1 MTSHPQTMNLAR
13 RNLLVALGIVAL
25 HLGLIW
31 ALQSGLLIRAAE
43 ILVPVEL
50 LSELIAPPQ
59 APKQPAT
66 MQAAPSTRPQLP
78 PPAKVPAPAQALER
92 QTPNPAPAPAP
103 APAAV
108 SASLVAPLA
117 APLLAA
123 VPAPAGPTLPA
134 APTLQSQA
142 AATPAAA
149 SPAVLQA
156 PSSNADYLQNPKPPY
171 PPMSARLG
179 ETGRTVYKVWIGVD
193 GKPQRAE
200 LVSSSGFPRL
210 DKAAHDTV
218 MGWHYV
224 PGKRNGVPEAMAVN
238 VPIQWELNR

>member
-66 MQAAPSTRPQLP
+66 MQATPSTRPQLP
-78 PPAKVPAPAQALER
+78 PPAKVPAPAQALEL
-92 QTPNPAPAPAP
+92 QTPNQAPAPT
-103 APAAV
+103 AV
-108 SASLVAPLA
+108 AASLVAPLA
-117 APLLAA
+117 APLMGA
-123 VPAPAGPTLPA
+123 VVATLPA
-134 APTLQSQA
+134 APPLQSQA
-142 AATPAAA
+142 AAAPAPA

-238 VPIQWELNR
+238 IPIQWELNR

>member
-1 MTSHPQTMNLAR
+1 MPIVATASVRSSRKLIIALA
-13 RNLLVALGIVAL
+13 VAAL

-31 ALQSGLLIRAAE
+31 ALQSGLLIRATE

-66 MQAAPSTRPQLP
+66 MQATPSTRPQLP

-92 QTPNPAPAPAP
+92 QTPNPAPAPAAVA
-103 APAAV
+103 AP
-108 SASLVAPLA
+108 LVAPLA

-123 VPAPAGPTLPA
+123 VPAPAVATLPA
-134 APTLQSQA
+134 APPLQSQA
-142 AATPAAA
+142 AATPAPA